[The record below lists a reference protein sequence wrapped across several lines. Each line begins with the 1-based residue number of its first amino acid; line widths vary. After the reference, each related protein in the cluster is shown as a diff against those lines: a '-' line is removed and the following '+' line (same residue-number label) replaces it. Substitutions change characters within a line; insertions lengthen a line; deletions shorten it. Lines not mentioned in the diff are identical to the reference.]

1 MSPLFR
7 AAAMKTA
14 TPHAARAAE
23 SRFWMTRA
31 RAVVG
36 ATVAAAEDWP
46 HAVAGA
52 SRWSVRETA
61 RRIEESAQRQGLVVF
76 ARIEQAQPGI
86 EQPGRLV
93 IVIESSQGGTPVV
106 MRGEGGDGQADVP
119 LSLVVRPAQGGASE
133 VLIASG
139 RDYADGWRALPG
151 EIVADLAALP
161 ALVADA
167 LQ

>member
-1 MSPLFR
+1 MKAELSP
-7 AAAMKTA
+7 
-14 TPHAARAAE
+14 ARTAE

-46 HAVAGA
+46 HAFAGA

-61 RRIEESAQRQGLVVF
+61 RRIEDSAQRKGLVVF
-76 ARIEQAQPGI
+76 ARIEQ
-86 EQPGRLV
+86 PGRLF
-93 IVIESSQGGTPVV
+93 IVIEASQGGTPVV
-106 MRGEGGDGQADVP
+106 MRGEGRGGQADAP
-119 LSLVVRPAQGGASE
+119 LSLIVRPAPGGASE

-139 RDYADGWRALPG
+139 RDYADGWRALPD
-151 EIVADLAALP
+151 EVAADLAALP